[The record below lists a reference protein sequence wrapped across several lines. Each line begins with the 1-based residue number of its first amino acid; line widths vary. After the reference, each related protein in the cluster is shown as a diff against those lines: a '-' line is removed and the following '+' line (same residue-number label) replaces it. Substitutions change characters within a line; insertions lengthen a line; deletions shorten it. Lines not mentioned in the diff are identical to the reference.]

1 MATTNTAPKLTLVGI
16 ILSSVFAAATCVC
29 GIGWHNQ
36 IKKAQTAEQRCKAL
50 TDSLIYC
57 QNEAVQKCIESN
69 RQLQDWYQEQQQQT
83 KREMEAIRNNKP
95 SWLR

>member
-1 MATTNTAPKLTLVGI
+1 MATTNTTPKLTLVGI
-16 ILSSVFAAATCVC
+16 ILSSVFAVATCVC

-36 IKKAQTAEQRCKAL
+36 GKKAQRAEQRCKVL
-50 TDSLIYC
+50 TDSLTYC
-57 QNEAVQKCIESN
+57 QNEAVKKCMEAN
-69 RQLQDWYQEQQQQT
+69 RELRDWYQEQQQQT